1 MSVWFFFCKCYAPY
15 TTVALNKDRGHIR
28 ISPNLEQLL
37 CNFSKNTWSICTRC
51 ITPDVVVPH
60 KDNMAKKCFSAT
72 SFIASALWS
81 LEDEIL
87 SFSIFIYQCFSAT
100 SYIALFPWGGNFYPI
115 LLFIILPSWWRKM
128 TIYTATR
135 TTQHRHTHTDMIL
148 YLNTSFV
155 VRKNI
160 SKELLIL
167 VSF

>member
-1 MSVWFFFCKCYAPY
+1 MIIKRGFSRRELFLKSHLSEWVCDFFCKSYAPY
-15 TTVALNKDRGHIR
+15 TTMALNKDRGHIR
-28 ISPNLEQLL
+28 ISPNLEPLL

-81 LEDEIL
+81 LEDAIL
-87 SFSIFIYQCFSAT
+87 SFSIFTYQCFSAT

-128 TIYTATR
+128 TIWRYTLIHDTDK
-135 TTQHRHTHTDMIL
+135 HTDMNL
-148 YLNTSFV
+148 
-155 VRKNI
+155 
-160 SKELLIL
+160 
-167 VSF
+167 

>member
-1 MSVWFFFCKCYAPY
+1 M
-15 TTVALNKDRGHIR
+15 ALNKDRGHIR

-81 LEDEIL
+81 LEDAIL
-87 SFSIFIYQCFSAT
+87 SFSIF
-100 SYIALFPWGGNFYPI
+100 YISVFLCNFLHSSIP
-115 LLFIILPSWWRKM
+115 LRRKFLSHFTFLVLPSWWRKM
-128 TIYTATR
+128 TIYDATR
-135 TTQHRHTHTDMIL
+135 LYMTQTNTQTRIYNYSLIFVIGYRH
-148 YLNTSFV
+148 
-155 VRKNI
+155 
-160 SKELLIL
+160 LIL